1 VRIAGRAIAGRREAP
16 AALPVVHR
24 RLVASLLVAGVVFGV
39 SVGPALA
46 MPTSRAGAGAY
57 VGDPTNRE
65 GRFPYRF
72 PLRRCGRASY
82 GRTHHDYPATDIF
95 ARRGTRVLAV
105 TNGVVN
111 VVNRVDRWRPAVDN
125 PATRGGKFVSI
136 VGDDGVRYYTSHL
149 ARVTPGLHHG
159 VRVTV
164 GSTLGRLGQTGNAR
178 LSVPHLHFGI
188 SHPTYPGDWRT
199 RRGEVWPYR
208 YLRAWCA
215 GRDVTPEL
223 P

>member
-1 VRIAGRAIAGRREAP
+1 MPSPRSGATQIAP
-16 AALPVVHR
+16 
-24 RLVASLLVAGVVFGV
+24 
-39 SVGPALA
+39 
-46 MPTSRAGAGAY
+46 
-57 VGDPTNRE
+57 GDIVP
-65 GRFPYRF
+65 GDIVPGSFPYRF
-72 PLRRCGRASY
+72 PLRRCGQASY
-82 GRTHHDYPATDIF
+82 GPTHHDYPATDVF
-95 ARRGTRVLAV
+95 APRGTRVLAV
-105 TNGVVN
+105 TKGVVDA
-111 VVNRVDRWRPAVDN
+111 VNRVDRWRPEVDA

-136 VGDDGVRYYTSHL
+136 VGDDGVRYYASHL
-149 ARVTPGLHHG
+149 DSVTPGLLHG
-159 VRVTV
+159 DRVQA

-188 SHPTYPGDWRT
+188 SHPTTPGDWET

>member
-1 VRIAGRAIAGRREAP
+1 VKSTVRVAARRRRAAVLTAVFLLAATLAGTMPAAAGAIATDGPTGDLARAFVRS
-16 AALPVVHR
+16 AAR
-24 RLVASLLVAGVVFGV
+24 G
-39 SVGPALA
+39 
-46 MPTSRAGAGAY
+46 T
-57 VGDPTNRE
+57 
-65 GRFPYRF
+65 FPYRF

-82 GRTHHDYPATDIF
+82 GTTHHDYPATDIF
-95 ARRGTRVLAV
+95 APRGTRVLAV
-105 TNGVVN
+105 TNGVVDA
-111 VVNRVDRWRPAVDN
+111 VNRVDRWRPEIDA

-149 ARVTPGLHHG
+149 DSVTHGLHRG
-159 VRVTV
+159 DRVRV

-188 SHPTYPGDWRT
+188 SHPTYPGDWET

>member
-1 VRIAGRAIAGRREAP
+1 VTRSRRLAAAALALLVVGTWSGTAIAMPSSPRWD
-16 AALPVVHR
+16 
-24 RLVASLLVAGVVFGV
+24 RLAI
-39 SVGPALA
+39 
-46 MPTSRAGAGAY
+46 RAERGAH
-57 VGDPTNRE
+57 
-65 GRFPYRF
+65 PYRF

-82 GRTHHDYPATDIF
+82 GPTHHDYPATDIF
-95 ARRGTRVLAV
+95 APRGTRVLAV
-105 TNGVVN
+105 TNGVVDA
-111 VVNRVDRWRPAVDN
+111 VNRVDRWRPEVDD

-149 ARVTPGLHHG
+149 DSVTRGLHHG
-159 VRVTV
+159 DRVSV

-188 SHPTYPGDWRT
+188 SHPTTPGDWET